1 MDDMG
6 RPGRLSDSMTSL
18 ARHYGVREFNFWSP
32 ILGADAVR
40 LSMVNERGEEYHC
53 IIERLEG
60 SAWKAAKTEAC
71 EALQQAIDE
80 GVKPGE
86 IRWK

>member
-1 MDDMG
+1 MDAV
-6 RPGRLSDSMTSL
+6 TSL
-18 ARHYGVREFNFWSP
+18 ARHYGVREYSFWSVV
-32 ILGADAVR
+32 LGADAVR
-40 LSMVNERGEEYHC
+40 LSMVNERGEEYHA
-53 IIERLEG
+53 IIARLDG
-60 SAWKAAKTEAC
+60 SAWRTAKTEAC

>member
-1 MDDMG
+1 
-6 RPGRLSDSMTSL
+6 MTSL
-18 ARHYGVREFNFWSP
+18 ARHYGVRTYEFWSP

-40 LSMVNERGEEYHC
+40 LSMVNAEGSEYFA

-60 SAWKAAKTEAC
+60 RAWQDRKREAC
-71 EALQQAIDE
+71 EALKQAIDE
-80 GVKPGE
+80 GVRAGE